1 MSRFQ
6 SIYDSQ
12 ETEAPASQELFGQ
25 ESDREQTVPVSE
37 KLLKDILQEL
47 KDLRKSIEE
56 LKRSSETREKTTL
69 FRIEDQGFHKTYFQY
84 LKGLFCSFPW
94 LDIENEDFKREVK
107 ELVGENP
114 CKFRSMCSFASQKF
128 TQMRNQLRRM
138 LFHSTMDIQALSLDG
153 LCNYLYRPFTP
164 PGESPVDKKRRKMT
178 VALRAFLSTKKF
190 NECEKFWPEFKEFY
204 ASIKEDL
211 RPNIWD
217 LLQEKEER
225 RIKRYQDEQE
235 REK

>member
-1 MSRFQ
+1 MIGFGLFVAITSLVNNEYSKTITDDNVRCTKTKKAEMSRFQ

-12 ETEAPASQELFGQ
+12 ETEAQHPRSCLAKSQI
-25 ESDREQTVPVSE
+25 ESRLS
-37 KLLKDILQEL
+37 LCLRNCLKT
-47 KDLRKSIEE
+47 S
-56 LKRSSETREKTTL
+56 
-69 FRIEDQGFHKTYFQY
+69 KTYFQY

-178 VALRAFLSTKKF
+178 RAFLSTKKF
-190 NECEKFWPEFKEFY
+190 NECEKFWAEFKEFY
-204 ASIKEDL
+204 ASIKEDI